1 MKVVLSAIFDSED
14 DGVVGTSTITRE
26 DVDDLHSLA
35 QAVGDFTRSCGYT
48 YVNDVVRHATKVPES
63 KMKFYLEG
71 D

>member
-1 MKVVLSAIFDSED
+1 MTVVLPAIFDSED

-48 YVNDVVRHATKVPES
+48 YVNDVGFEKDDGSMT
-63 KMKFYLEG
+63 FG
-71 D
+71 GF